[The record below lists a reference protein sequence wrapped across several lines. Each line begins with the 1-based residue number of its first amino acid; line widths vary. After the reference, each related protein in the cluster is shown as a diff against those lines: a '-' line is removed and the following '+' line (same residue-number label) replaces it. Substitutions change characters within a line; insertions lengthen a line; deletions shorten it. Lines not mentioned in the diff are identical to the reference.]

1 MDINEIANTI
11 YNKTLDM
18 DANDYTE
25 NKEHEIAQL
34 EEALYQIKAIAEN
47 DYNQDY
53 WRTFWNALQLL
64 Q

>member
-1 MDINEIANTI
+1 MDINEIANI
-11 YNKTLDM
+11 LYNNTLDM
-18 DANDYTE
+18 DANDYIE

-34 EEALYQIKAIAEN
+34 EEALYHIKAIAEN

>member
-1 MDINEIANTI
+1 MDINEIANI
-11 YNKTLDM
+11 LYNNTLDM
-18 DANDYTE
+18 DANDYIE
-25 NKEHEIAQL
+25 NKEYEIAQL

-53 WRTFWNALQLL
+53 WRTLWSALEML

>member
-11 YNKTLDM
+11 YNNTLDM